1 MKNCFLRKLSSTK
14 RAGSRPVPIGS
25 NENNIASSRACG
37 PTAAICLCRRRP
49 PFLEK
54 SLISYNLALCNFLGP
69 ELFAGSDGKHEIH
82 KHVLLFSL
90 FCFLS
95 EARPGGKRGGVRK
108 SKDTKNLPSRKNATR
123 RAHKQNIC
131 RCAGAPSAQG
141 HGCCIF
147 HNLSQKQCFAFF
159 AAKPQS
165 SKINAFQQVRRIG
178 NVLAAFCGRAGC
190 ALAALWGRSAA
201 HTRPSQRPELAF
213 RPGPLALR
221 LLRSLPTG
229 CRCGDLAPGR
239 AAGPA
244 SKQAAR
250 RQSFLGKTKSYTS

>member
-14 RAGSRPVPIGS
+14 RAGSCPAPIGS
-25 NENNIASSRACG
+25 NENNIALSRACG

-49 PFLEK
+49 PFLEN
-54 SLISYNLALCNFLGP
+54 SLISYKLALCNFLGP

-95 EARPGGKRGGVRK
+95 EARPDGKRGGVRK

-147 HNLSQKQCFAFF
+147 PNLSQKMLRIFCGEAAKLENQCFSTGSTHRKCPGGLLRACW
-159 AAKPQS
+159 
-165 SKINAFQQVRRIG
+165 VRSG
-178 NVLAAFCGRAGC
+178 GALGTFCG
-190 ALAALWGRSAA
+190 A
-201 HTRPSQRPELAF
+201 HWPKLAF
-213 RPGPLALR
+213 RPGPLA
-221 LLRSLPTG
+221 
-229 CRCGDLAPGR
+229 
-239 AAGPA
+239 
-244 SKQAAR
+244 
-250 RQSFLGKTKSYTS
+250 

>member
-14 RAGSRPVPIGS
+14 RAGSRPAPIGS

-82 KHVLLFSL
+82 KHVLMFSL

-147 HNLSQKQCFAFF
+147 ANLSQKMLRIFCGEAAKLENQCFSTDSTHRKCSGGLLRACW
-159 AAKPQS
+159 
-165 SKINAFQQVRRIG
+165 VRSG
-178 NVLAAFCGRAGC
+178 GALGTFCGAHSPEPAARA
-190 ALAALWGRSAA
+190 
-201 HTRPSQRPELAF
+201 
-213 RPGPLALR
+213 
-221 LLRSLPTG
+221 SLP
-229 CRCGDLAPGR
+229 
-239 AAGPA
+239 AGPA
-244 SKQAAR
+244 RITIASLPADRLPLRRSCSQSRSRPGQQAGRPQAELLR
-250 RQSFLGKTKSYTS
+250 

>member
-1 MKNCFLRKLSSTK
+1 MKNCFVRKLGSTK
-14 RAGSRPVPIGS
+14 RAGSRPAPIGS

-147 HNLSQKQCFAFF
+147 PNLSQKMLRIFCGEAAKLENQCFSTGSTHRKCPGGLLRACW
-159 AAKPQS
+159 
-165 SKINAFQQVRRIG
+165 VRSG
-178 NVLAAFCGRAGC
+178 GALGTFCG
-190 ALAALWGRSAA
+190 A
-201 HTRPSQRPELAF
+201 HWPELAF
-213 RPGPLALR
+213 RPGPLA
-221 LLRSLPTG
+221 
-229 CRCGDLAPGR
+229 
-239 AAGPA
+239 
-244 SKQAAR
+244 
-250 RQSFLGKTKSYTS
+250 

>member
-14 RAGSRPVPIGS
+14 RAGSRPAPIGS

-147 HNLSQKQCFAFF
+147 ANLSQKMLRIFRGEAAKLENQCFSTGSTHRKCPGGLLRACWLRSGG
-159 AAKPQS
+159 AL
-165 SKINAFQQVRRIG
+165 G
-178 NVLAAFCGRAGC
+178 TFCG
-190 ALAALWGRSAA
+190 A
-201 HTRPSQRPELAF
+201 HWPELAF
-213 RPGPLALR
+213 RPGPLPLR
-221 LLRSLPTG
+221 LPRSL
-229 CRCGDLAPGR
+229 CRPAAAAAILLPVAQPARPAGRPPAGR
-239 AAGPA
+239 A
-244 SKQAAR
+244 S
-250 RQSFLGKTKSYTS
+250 